1 MGGYDNDA
9 VLRDWESKYLD
20 PDYDWFGDY
29 EQEEDDEDYDDFLFD
44 QFEGKELEANQ

>member
-20 PDYDWFGDY
+20 PDYDFGLY
-29 EQEEDDEDYDDFLFD
+29 NEEEEDDSYLDFLYD
-44 QFEGKELEANQ
+44 QFVDDQLDKEYN